1 MIDST
6 RLRLGLTQRNPI
18 LISTVGDDDLALL
31 LSSPIPVPVC
41 FYNDG
46 RILGC
51 SITAT
56 TGMNIYA
63 AIMGIAIGII
73 FYCTVGEYD
82 GGGLCSIARSIFP
95 YLLHFMECKIFICP
109 IMGWAGGLKST
120 FTTSYIHT
128 VVIFAALCGFLF
140 LVSFLNPK
148 TLNPS
153 NPKPQNPSIAL
164 AFCWGKKWW
173 KRRCGRPE
181 YSSESACS

>member
-73 FYCTVGEYD
+73 FYCTVGEWRTLVLFFFFGRTRYSCVQWD
-82 GGGLCSIARSIFP
+82 G
-95 YLLHFMECKIFICP
+95 
-109 IMGWAGGLKST
+109 GWAGGLKST

-128 VVIFAALCGFLF
+128 VVIFVSLCGFMF
-140 LVSFLNPK
+140 LVSFR
-148 TLNPS
+148 TL
-153 NPKPQNPSIAL
+153 KP
-164 AFCWGKKWW
+164 
-173 KRRCGRPE
+173 
-181 YSSESACS
+181 